1 MNVFPVHFAI
11 VYLSCS
17 ANCTSNIF
25 GSKHGELRKRKT
37 VRINFAGYKF
47 DEHDRDSV
55 NLRLQF
61 ARYPGARSGGGHR
74 GKR

>member
-1 MNVFPVHFAI
+1 MFADVPDSPFKVWLVAQHKI
-11 VYLSCS
+11 VKL
-17 ANCTSNIF
+17 
-25 GSKHGELRKRKT
+25 H
-37 VRINFAGYKF
+37 FAGYKF

-55 NLRLQF
+55 SLRLQF

>member
-1 MNVFPVHFAI
+1 MARL
-11 VYLSCS
+11 VYLVQNTVSC
-17 ANCTSNIF
+17 ACVKI
-25 GSKHGELRKRKT
+25 

>member
-1 MNVFPVHFAI
+1 MH
-11 VYLSCS
+11 
-17 ANCTSNIF
+17 TSNIMSADALLNR
-25 GSKHGELRKRKT
+25 SKRGQMFSVKQS
-37 VRINFAGYKF
+37 IDFAGYKF